1 MESAGAVF
9 LDYSIRKLE
18 QYLSRIIDCCGKLN
32 DEQIWMRSGDHENS
46 VGNLLLHLSGNVRQR
61 IIAAIGWLPDNRT
74 RDEEFAARGDIG
86 KAELVERLR
95 NTVAEA
101 LGVLRA
107 LQPDRLTEI
116 CVMAKQPVPILE
128 AIYHVVEH
136 FSMHTGQIM
145 FATKLLTGQ
154 DLGFHQHLNPGRP
167 QKP

>member
-18 QYLSRIIDCCGKLN
+18 QYLSRIVDCCAKLT
-32 DEQIWMRSGDHENS
+32 EKQIWARSGDHENS
-46 VGNLLLHLSGNVRQR
+46 VGNLLLHLNGNVRQR
-61 IIAAIGWLPDNRT
+61 IISAVGSAPDHRM
-74 RDEEFAARGDIG
+74 RDEEFAARGDIE

-95 NTVAEA
+95 GTVTEA
-101 LGVLRA
+101 VAVLRA
-107 LQPDRLTEI
+107 LDPDRLAET
-116 CVMAKQPVPILE
+116 CVMAQKPVPIIE
-128 AIYHVVEH
+128 AVYHVVEH

-167 QKP
+167 AKP